1 MDDVKYMNI
10 ASRKIPVSQ
19 RVLDMLVAIEEES
32 KKQEID
38 TSPYRDKVTLMA
50 CYYRYCPDYVLT
62 CLEPILEMAK
72 NKISPAYAFELIEMY
87 GKIAEKATRDA
98 KESRNKRMAQE
109 SRVTATYE
117 KRKLFAKIKQDYEK
131 VKQEKSAISLP
142 MLIEKYFPEAK
153 DDDRLIE
160 NLRQQYYR
168 VMRKE
173 TGVQSEQISKNDAV
187 RQKFLEYYL
196 LDNGGIIEENNGVL
210 STYNMRIK
218 IVEELSMKKVKLLFV
233 SLLTV
238 VLSLLCLASCG
249 VNGKYTLA
257 SIQVGS
263 TTTTVEESESFVELK
278 SDNAATVSITVNVP
292 LVGEKTLQGEGS
304 WKEGDEDKAYVITL
318 DGIPYNVTIDGKVLT
333 LSVFGI
339 KLNLQ
344 K

>member
-1 MDDVKYMNI
+1 
-10 ASRKIPVSQ
+10 
-19 RVLDMLVAIEEES
+19 
-32 KKQEID
+32 
-38 TSPYRDKVTLMA
+38 
-50 CYYRYCPDYVLT
+50 
-62 CLEPILEMAK
+62 
-72 NKISPAYAFELIEMY
+72 
-87 GKIAEKATRDA
+87 
-98 KESRNKRMAQE
+98 
-109 SRVTATYE
+109 
-117 KRKLFAKIKQDYEK
+117 
-131 VKQEKSAISLP
+131 
-142 MLIEKYFPEAK
+142 
-153 DDDRLIE
+153 
-160 NLRQQYYR
+160 
-168 VMRKE
+168 
-173 TGVQSEQISKNDAV
+173 
-187 RQKFLEYYL
+187 
-196 LDNGGIIEENNGVL
+196 
-210 STYNMRIK
+210 
-218 IVEELSMKKVKLLFV
+218 MKKVKLLFV